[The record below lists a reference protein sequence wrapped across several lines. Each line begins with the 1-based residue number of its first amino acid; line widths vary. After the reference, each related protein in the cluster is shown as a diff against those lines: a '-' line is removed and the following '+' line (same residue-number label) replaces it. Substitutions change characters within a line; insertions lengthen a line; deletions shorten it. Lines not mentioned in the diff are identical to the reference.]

1 MTAAETGSATRAGT
15 PSQPERVAQACDH
28 NVWVDQRYLV
38 TRPLPFSGIGS
49 NLVSLAGAVWLAGE
63 IGRTVVV
70 DWRGSRFFRD
80 EKLNP
85 FVEFFECPDEIEGVP
100 MRYAPDLG
108 GADLDALEADAVE
121 VDSAGARALLG
132 ERSGPPVIVLRSFHG
147 YERVEPDGDRLE
159 QLRRLRGFY
168 RSIVPRPFV
177 RAEIDRFAAEHR
189 FDESFV
195 VAANIATGNGDYR
208 KGAPYASRVN
218 TRIFENGDRF
228 LARVALARSRALR
241 RLPRH
246 VRDGSPDLR
255 RDRRRVHAGAAAAAA
270 ERGHAARALSPAGQR
285 SRLLPGTRGSATT
298 SGTSSSTSSSTTSC
312 SRAATRSSNGSMF
325 SHYALVTTDWFNGNV
340 HEIEALYPRYW
351 VDTARSRAKRLAGT
365 GIEAARGQLP
375 GRHPADGAARG
386 DLLGDRADLRQA
398 DPRPCA
404 RVDRLAARAGR
415 RAARRARP
423 ERRLGRHGAQQRDGT
438 REGHAPRVHGRRRRV
453 PPRRARDDAPLRPGS
468 PGPDRHLSPA
478 PRRLRLRGRDPV
490 RSGSRRRKA
499 AWTTPRRRCTACR
512 TCPDDWERFARSRE
526 TLAAKGTSLSSPRRC
541 GSRATRSGATR

>member
-1 MTAAETGSATRAGT
+1 M
-15 PSQPERVAQACDH
+15 
-28 NVWVDQRYLV
+28 DQRYLV

-177 RAEIDRFAAEHR
+177 QAEIDRFAAEHR

-208 KGAPYASRVN
+208 KGSPYASRVN

-246 VRDGSPDLR
+246 VRDGSPTFVATDAAFMRELLLR
-255 RDRRRVHAGAAAAAA
+255 LPNAVTRRERFPPPGSGRAFSRYEGVGYDERDVFVDILVDHFLL
-270 ERGHAARALSPAGQR
+270 ARCNAIIK
-285 SRLLPGTRGSATT
+285 
-298 SGTSSSTSSSTTSC
+298 
-312 SRAATRSSNGSMF
+312 NGSMF

-365 GIEAARGQLP
+365 GIEAARGRLP
-375 GRHPADGAARG
+375 R
-386 DLLGDRADLRQA
+386 
-398 DPRPCA
+398 
-404 RVDRLAARAGR
+404 
-415 RAARRARP
+415 
-423 ERRLGRHGAQQRDGT
+423 
-438 REGHAPRVHGRRRRV
+438 
-453 PPRRARDDAPLRPGS
+453 
-468 PGPDRHLSPA
+468 
-478 PRRLRLRGRDPV
+478 
-490 RSGSRRRKA
+490 
-499 AWTTPRRRCTACR
+499 
-512 TCPDDWERFARSRE
+512 
-526 TLAAKGTSLSSPRRC
+526 
-541 GSRATRSGATR
+541 